1 MNFIAKV
8 ISFVFH
14 PLLMV
19 TYLFAL
25 FALYFPVGL
34 DPLKMETQW
43 TFVLIIFAFT
53 FLLPA
58 LNIGLLKLLGTI
70 RSITMQDRRERVLPF
85 IFIAILYVLIT
96 YLFYARTGV
105 SLNDNLFKFLV
116 LGDALVVMAALATL
130 FYKVSIHSLA
140 AWGFIGIVVPLNT
153 LSENGSLFYPS
164 LAAIVITGFIMSS
177 RLLLHVHTTREVMVG
192 AVLGLVTS
200 LIGMSVL
207 F

>member
-1 MNFIAKV
+1 M
-8 ISFVFH
+8 
-14 PLLMV
+14 
-19 TYLFAL
+19 

-34 DPLKMETQW
+34 DPLKIETQW
-43 TFVLIIFAFT
+43 TFVLIIFGFT

-70 RSITMQDRRERVLPF
+70 RTITMQDRRERVLPF

-96 YLFYARTGV
+96 YLFYSRTGV
-105 SLNDNLFKFLV
+105 SINDNLFKFLL

-130 FYKVSIHSLA
+130 FYKISIHSLA
-140 AWGFIGIVVPLNT
+140 AWGFLGIVVPLNK
-153 LSENGSLFYPS
+153 LSEDGSLFYPS
-164 LAAIVITGFIMSS
+164 LIAIVVTGFIMSS
-177 RLLLHVHTTREVMVG
+177 RLQLHVHTAREVMIG
-192 AVLGLVTS
+192 SILGLATS